1 MTSESESKSNQQPI
15 YKKWWFWVI
24 IVIALVI
31 IYAVSPK
38 QQESQSSEPD
48 NQAVETPSTDT
59 DTKTEITL
67 EYSEGSMREIEST
80 IRNRAAEKYEDA
92 KITELLIF
100 DETDNGKDDYT
111 VMVYL
116 NWDKKNK
123 SATAKEMLETYSSD
137 LAATLANERPNV
149 DAVNIYWRIPYLQ
162 ENGKKVGNGEN
173 YWIYTKKSN
182 GMTLKDKNWIYE

>member
-15 YKKWWFWVI
+15 YKKWWFWTI
-24 IVIALVI
+24 IVIVLVI

-67 EYSEGSMREIEST
+67 EYSEGPMREIEST
-80 IRNRAAEKYEDA
+80 IRNRTAEKYEDA
-92 KITELLIF
+92 EITDLLIF

-149 DAVNIYWRIPYLQ
+149 NAVNIYWRIPYLQ

-182 GMTLKDKNWIYE
+182 GMVLKDENWIYE